1 MARASLALALCALAS
16 AADPYTVEFTV
27 QLGELLCEPLRSVPI
42 DQEISSLSAVTES
55 GKDTFELTVHPD
67 WAPLGAA
74 RFRELVD
81 VNFFDS
87 VRFFRTISGFSE
99 SR

>member
-1 MARASLALALCALAS
+1 MS
-16 AADPYTVEFTV
+16 AALTF
-27 QLGELLCEPLRSVPI
+27 GSRIPI
-42 DQEISSLSAVTES
+42 DSLPLQLAAAES
-55 GKDTFELTVHPD
+55 EKGTFELTVHPD

-81 VNFFDS
+81 DNFFDS

-99 SR
+99 SS